1 VKRLREQMGLTQ
13 EAFAKLVGVHPMTV
27 SRWERGVVNVPA
39 PTAKLIRIL
48 AKGTRR

>member
-1 VKRLREQMGLTQ
+1 MKRLREKMGLTQ
-13 EAFAKLVGVHPMTV
+13 EALAERVGVHPMTV

-48 AKGTRR
+48 AKGKKP